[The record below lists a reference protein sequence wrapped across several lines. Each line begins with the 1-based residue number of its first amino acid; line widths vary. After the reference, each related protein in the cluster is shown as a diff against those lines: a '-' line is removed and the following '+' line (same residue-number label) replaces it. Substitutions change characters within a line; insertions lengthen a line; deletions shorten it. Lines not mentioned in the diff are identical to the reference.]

1 VEEKMMIVFK
11 VQKGNHKDG
20 FNEVSITDAN
30 GMFEL
35 VELAQEDVEPKSRNI
50 TQWQSSKYTYI
61 NYGHATDFFRY
72 IAVDLQTL
80 KEKEED

>member
-1 VEEKMMIVFK
+1 
-11 VQKGNHKDG
+11 
-20 FNEVSITDAN
+20 
-30 GMFEL
+30 MFEL

>member
-1 VEEKMMIVFK
+1 MMIVFK
-11 VQKGNHKDG
+11 VQKGNNKDG
-20 FNEVSITDAN
+20 FHDVSWTDAN

-35 VELAQEDVEPKSRNI
+35 VELAQKDIEPKNRKI
-50 TQWQSSKYTYI
+50 TQWQSSEYTYI

-72 IAVDLQTL
+72 IAIDLQTL

>member
-1 VEEKMMIVFK
+1 MMIVFK
-11 VQKGNHKDG
+11 LQKGNHKDG
-20 FNEVSITDAN
+20 FNDVSLTDAN

-35 VELAQEDVEPKSRNI
+35 VEIAQQNIDSKNRKI
-50 TQWQSSKYTYI
+50 TQWQSSEYTYI

-72 IAVDLQTL
+72 MAIDLNYT

>member
-1 VEEKMMIVFK
+1 MMIVFK

-20 FNEVSITDAN
+20 FKDLSLTDAN

-35 VELAQEDVEPKSRNI
+35 VELAQESLEPKKQSI
-50 TQWQSSKYTYI
+50 THWQNSDYTYI
-61 NYGHATDFFRY
+61 NYGHPTDFFRY
-72 IAVDLQTL
+72 KAINLNNL